1 MIEEP
6 PVLKVR
12 RNFKRP
18 TAEQIKAL
26 SGTPTGFV
34 ADAMDGRGALGPEIR
49 PVDPDRAAFC
59 GAALTCHAGP
69 GDNLAVLAAIAE
81 AQPGDVIVS
90 ASDGYRMTAVIGD
103 RLTGMARNKGAVAMI
118 GDGCV
123 RDVAGIRANG
133 LPCFAAGTTPNSPA
147 FSGPGTVGLPVT
159 LAGESVHSGDVVIG
173 DADGVVIVP
182 FAEID
187 HVIERLAAIR
197 QLEQELDAKVVA
209 GLAVPDFVRELM
221 AIDKVRIVEW
231 NGQ

>member
-12 RNFKRP
+12 RNFQRP
-18 TAEQIKAL
+18 SADQIAAL
-26 SGTPTGFV
+26 SGTPTGFI
-34 ADAMDGRGALGPEIR
+34 ADAMDGRGALGPEIQ
-49 PVDPDRAAFC
+49 PVDPDNASFC

-90 ASDGYRMTAVIGD
+90 ASDGYLMTAVIGD

-123 RDVAGIRANG
+123 RDVAGIKANG

-147 FSGPGTVGLPVT
+147 FSGPGTVGLPIT
-159 LAGESVHSGDVVIG
+159 LAGESVHSGDLVIG
-173 DADGVVIVP
+173 DADGIVIVP
-182 FAEID
+182 FGQID
-187 HVIERLAAIR
+187 DVIGRLAAIR
-197 QLEQELDAKVVA
+197 RLEEELDAKVAA
-209 GLAVPDFVRELM
+209 GLAVPDFVSELM
-221 AIDKVRIVEW
+221 ASDKVQVVD
-231 NGQ
+231 